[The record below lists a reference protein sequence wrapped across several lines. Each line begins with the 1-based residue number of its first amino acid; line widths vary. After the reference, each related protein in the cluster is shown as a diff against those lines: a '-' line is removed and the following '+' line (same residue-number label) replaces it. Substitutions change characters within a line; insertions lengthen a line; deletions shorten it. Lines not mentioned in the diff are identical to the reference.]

1 MLVFKFG
8 GTSVGKIENIHRIV
22 KLINDDQ
29 PKIVV
34 LSAMSGI
41 TDILYDIS
49 NLHKSK
55 QNNNASEVID
65 IVKTRF
71 LSTAEALLFN
81 NDSLKKFYSIL
92 DDKISHINTLINQD
106 YTDIIKNEIIVQGEI
121 ITTELIQVYLEELT
135 IKSVLISAVNF
146 MSINAD
152 REPNYMNIES
162 RLKDE
167 LKNHKGTNIF
177 ITQGFICLNH
187 KGEID
192 NLNRGG
198 SDFTATIIGSV
209 INASE
214 IQIWS
219 DIDGMHNNDPR
230 FVENTKCIKNM
241 SYQEAEEL
249 AYFGAKVLHP
259 TCIYPA
265 KVKGIPVL
273 LKNTLK
279 PNNAGTY
286 ISTITEKVGI
296 KAIAAKDKITAIK
309 IQSGRMLLA
318 YGFLSKI
325 FEIFN
330 NYKTPVDMITTSEVS
345 ISVTIDNTSNL
356 DNIVKE
362 LKKVG
367 DVEVLH
373 NQTLI
378 CLVGNLGAE
387 TKGELS
393 RILIALK
400 EIPIRMVSYGSN
412 SNNVTLLINSEH
424 KIKALQDLHSH
435 LFSIN

>member
-1 MLVFKFG
+1 MEQQ
-8 GTSVGKIENIHRIV
+8 KI
-22 KLINDDQ
+22 
-29 PKIVV
+29 
-34 LSAMSGI
+34 A
-41 TDILYDIS
+41 
-49 NLHKSK
+49 
-55 QNNNASEVID
+55 
-65 IVKTRF
+65 
-71 LSTAEALLFN
+71 
-81 NDSLKKFYSIL
+81 
-92 DDKISHINTLINQD
+92 
-106 YTDIIKNEIIVQGEI
+106 
-121 ITTELIQVYLEELT
+121 
-135 IKSVLISAVNF
+135 SVLLNAVNF
-146 MSINAD
+146 MSVNAD

-162 RLKDE
+162 RLKEE
-167 LKNHKGTNIF
+167 LKKHEDAKLF
-177 ITQGFICLNH
+177 ITQGFVCLNH

-209 INASE
+209 INADE

-230 FVENTKCIKNM
+230 FVDNTKCIQNM

-259 TCIYPA
+259 TCIFPA

-273 LKNTLK
+273 LKNTLR
-279 PNNAGTY
+279 PESTGTL
-286 ISTITEKVGI
+286 ISTVTEKVGI
-296 KAIAAKDKITAIK
+296 KAIAAKDKITAIR

-318 YGFLSKI
+318 FGFLSRI

-330 NYKTPVDMITTSEVS
+330 QFKTPVDMITTSEVS

-356 DNIVKE
+356 ENIVKE
-362 LKKVG
+362 LQKVG
-367 DVEVLH
+367 DVEVIPD
-373 NQTLI
+373 QTLI

-412 SNNVTLLINSEH
+412 SNNVTLLVNSKH
-424 KIKALQDLHSH
+424 KKKALQDLHTN
-435 LFSIN
+435 LFNN

>member
-1 MLVFKFG
+1 MIVLKFG
-8 GTSVGKIENIHRIV
+8 GTSVGKVENIIQVAR
-22 KLINDDQ
+22 LINNDTR
-29 PKIVV
+29 KIVV

-41 TDILYDIS
+41 TDKLYEIS
-49 NLHKSK
+49 YYHKLNQLVSA
-55 QNNNASEVID
+55 NEVIE
-65 IVKTRF
+65 VVRTRF
-71 LSTAEALLFN
+71 YSTAELLLTDTKMF
-81 NDSLKKFYSIL
+81 DKFIRIL
-92 DDKISHINTLINQD
+92 DEKIIAINALIHND
-106 YTDIIKNEIIVQGEI
+106 YTEIIKNELIIQGEL
-121 ITTELIQVYLEELT
+121 ITSELVQVYLEQQKIT
-135 IKSVLISAVNF
+135 SVLLNAVNF
-146 MSINAD
+146 MSVNAD

-162 RLKDE
+162 RLKEE
-167 LKNHKGTNIF
+167 LKKHEDAKLF
-177 ITQGFICLNH
+177 ITQGFVCLNH

-192 NLNRGG
+192 NLNRSG

-209 INASE
+209 INAVE

-230 FVENTKCIKNM
+230 FVDNTKCIQNM

-273 LKNTLK
+273 LKNTLR
-279 PNNAGTY
+279 PESTGTL

-296 KAIAAKDKITAIK
+296 KAIAAKDKITAIR

-318 YGFLSKI
+318 FGFLSRI

-330 NYKTPVDMITTSEVS
+330 QFQTPVDMITTSEVS

-362 LKKVG
+362 LQKVG
-367 DVEVLH
+367 EVEVVPD
-373 NQTLI
+373 QTLI

-400 EIPIRMVSYGSN
+400 DIPIRMVSYGSN
-412 SNNVTLLINSEH
+412 SNNVTLLVNSEH
-424 KIKALQDLHSH
+424 KKQALQDLHTN
-435 LFSIN
+435 LFNN

>member
-1 MLVFKFG
+1 MIVLKFG
-8 GTSVGKIENIHRIV
+8 GTSVGKVENIMQV
-22 KLINDDQ
+22 AKLINNDTR
-29 PKIVV
+29 KIVV

-41 TDILYDIS
+41 TDGLYEISYYHKLNQLDSAKDII
-49 NLHKSK
+49 N
-55 QNNNASEVID
+55 I
-65 IVKTRF
+65 IKTRF
-71 LSTAEALLFN
+71 LSTAQALLTDTKMF
-81 NDSLKKFYSIL
+81 DKFIRIL
-92 DDKISHINTLINQD
+92 DEKIIALNALIHND
-106 YTDIIKNEIIVQGEI
+106 YTEIIKNELIIQGEL
-121 ITTELIQVYLEELT
+121 ITSEMVQVYMEQQK
-135 IKSVLISAVNF
+135 IVSVLLNAVNF
-146 MSINAD
+146 MSVNAD

-162 RLKDE
+162 RLKEE
-167 LKNHKGTNIF
+167 LKKHEDAKLF
-177 ITQGFICLNH
+177 ITQGFVCLNH

-209 INASE
+209 INAEE

-230 FVENTKCIKNM
+230 FVDNTKCIQNM

-273 LKNTLK
+273 LKNTLS
-279 PNNAGTY
+279 PESNGTL
-286 ISTITEKVGI
+286 ISTVTEKVGI
-296 KAIAAKDKITAIK
+296 KAIAAKDKITAIR

-318 YGFLSKI
+318 FGFLSRI

-330 NYKTPVDMITTSEVS
+330 QFKTPVDMITTSEVS

-362 LKKVG
+362 LQKVG
-367 DVEVLH
+367 DVEVIPD
-373 NQTLI
+373 QTLI

-400 EIPIRMVSYGSN
+400 DIPIRMVSYGSN
-412 SNNVTLLINSEH
+412 SNNVTLLVNSEH
-424 KIKALQDLHSH
+424 KKQALQDLHTN
-435 LFSIN
+435 LFNN

>member
-1 MLVFKFG
+1 MIVLKFG
-8 GTSVGKIENIHRIV
+8 GTSVGKVENIMQV
-22 KLINDDQ
+22 AKLINNDTR
-29 PKIVV
+29 KIVV

-41 TDILYDIS
+41 TDKLYEIS
-49 NLHKSK
+49 YYHKLN
-55 QNNNASEVID
+55 QLVCANEVIE
-65 IVKTRF
+65 IIRTRF
-71 LSTAEALLFN
+71 YSTAELLLTDTKMF
-81 NDSLKKFYSIL
+81 DKFIHIL
-92 DDKISHINTLINQD
+92 DEKIIAINALIHND
-106 YTDIIKNEIIVQGEI
+106 YTEIIKNELIIQGEL
-121 ITTELIQVYLEELT
+121 ITSEMVQVYMEQQK
-135 IKSVLISAVNF
+135 IASVLLNAVNF
-146 MSINAD
+146 MSVNAD

-162 RLKDE
+162 RLKEE
-167 LKNHKGTNIF
+167 LKKHEDVKLF
-177 ITQGFICLNH
+177 ITQGFVCLNH

-209 INASE
+209 INAEE

-230 FVENTKCIKNM
+230 FVDNTKCIQNM

-273 LKNTLK
+273 LKNTLS
-279 PNNAGTY
+279 PESNGTL

-296 KAIAAKDKITAIK
+296 KAIAAKDKITAIR

-318 YGFLSKI
+318 FGFLSRI

-330 NYKTPVDMITTSEVS
+330 QFKTPVDMITTSEVS

-356 DNIVKE
+356 ENIVKE
-362 LKKVG
+362 LQKVG
-367 DVEVLH
+367 DVEVIPD
-373 NQTLI
+373 QTLI

-412 SNNVTLLINSEH
+412 SNNVTLLVNSEH
-424 KIKALQDLHSH
+424 KKQALQDLHTN
-435 LFSIN
+435 LFNN